1 MLQLQLELERQEAE
15 NVLQLARMV
24 DERRRLRRRRRRY
37 WVRPWISRRD
47 EFGFY
52 GRLMRELEAE
62 SEADFKNLM
71 RMEPAMF
78 RELLE
83 RIGPRITKA
92 DTTFRNALQ
101 PGLKLAITLRH
112 LATGESYHSLSFSY
126 RVPHNTISL
135 LLKEVTEAIIEEYAQ
150 EVVSFPTT
158 QQEWHDIGELFG
170 SRWNFH
176 HALGALD
183 GKHIAIRNPPKGG
196 SVYYNYKGYFSI
208 ILMALVDADYKFI
221 WVDVGANGSASD
233 GSVFNASE
241 LKEACESG
249 DIGFPDP
256 EPLPNDDKDMPYFII
271 GDDAFPLKTWLM
283 KPFSRHHMDNEER
296 IFNYRLSRA
305 RRIVENAF
313 GILANRFQC
322 LLTTMRQDPKT
333 VGSIVLA
340 CCCLHNLMRLRFP
353 ALQNAA
359 LDQEDAEHQ
368 VIPGAWRED
377 ANLDDMQNL
386 RGTLATREARLQR
399 TYLKHYY
406 NSPAGSVPWQNDMI

>member
-1 MLQLQLELERQEAE
+1 M
-15 NVLQLARMV
+15 M
-24 DERRRLRRRRRRY
+24 
-37 WVRPWISRRD
+37 PWISRRS

-52 GRLMRELEAE
+52 GRLMQELEAE

-83 RIGPRITKA
+83 RIGPRISKQDTNYRKA
-92 DTTFRNALQ
+92 LE

-112 LATGESYHSLSFSY
+112 MATGETYHSLRFAF

-135 LLKEVTEAIIEEYAQ
+135 LVKEVTEAIIAEYGE
-150 EVVSFPTT
+150 EVVSFPRT
-158 QQEWHDIGELFG
+158 QEDWRQIGETFG
-170 SRWNFH
+170 NRWNFH

-183 GKHIAIRNPPKGG
+183 GKHVAITNPKNCG

-208 ILMALVDADYKFI
+208 ILMALVDGDYKFV
-221 WVDVGANGSASD
+221 WADVGANGSASD
-233 GSVFNASE
+233 CSVFNASA

-249 DIGFPDP
+249 DIGFPDA

-271 GDDAFPLKTWLM
+271 GDDAFPLRTWLM
-283 KPFSRHHMDNEER
+283 KPFSRRNLDDPER

-333 VGSIVLA
+333 VGSIVMA
-340 CCCLHNLMRLRFP
+340 CCCLHNLMRLRYP

-359 LDQEDAEHQ
+359 LDQEDENHQ
-368 VIPGAWRED
+368 LIPGAWREG
-377 ANLDDMQNL
+377 ANLDDMNQVVGGNID
-386 RGTLATREARLQR
+386 TREAKKQR
-399 TYLKHYY
+399 HYLKHYY
-406 NSPAGSVPWQNDMI
+406 NSEAGSVPWQAQMI